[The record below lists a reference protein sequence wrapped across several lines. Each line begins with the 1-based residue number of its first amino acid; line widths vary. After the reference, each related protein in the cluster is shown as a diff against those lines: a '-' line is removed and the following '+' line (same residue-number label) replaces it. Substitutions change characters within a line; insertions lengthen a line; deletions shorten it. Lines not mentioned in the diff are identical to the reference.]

1 MSIQLIGGAV
11 LCMLG
16 LITVVFAVLGQMRK
30 GQSRRKRSLNDTAA
44 NIQRCWQIVE
54 RVPMAYLPAS
64 LKRLVARM
72 VQSSSSRALK
82 LDPKNTYL
90 LEQEAKSRLLLAS
103 AAREQPPRVRPL
115 LTPKERKLVAESLR
129 DLKRMTSHAK
139 QTGVLDAPECNR
151 ELQVIDTVLLRIM
164 VDHLKQ
170 NATNS
175 ETVGHTADAVAYLT
189 KAVQTLSGA
198 NVGGRFKDEIQTLNR
213 DTTRLRETLVADTER
228 KRAADDKALLKR
240 LNSDPAEQQIVRR

>member
-11 LCMLG
+11 ICLLG
-16 LITVVFAVLGQMRK
+16 LITVVFAVFSQMHK
-30 GQSRRKRSLNDTAA
+30 GRSRRKRSLNETAA

-54 RVPMAYLPAS
+54 RVPVAYLPAS

-82 LDPKNTYL
+82 MDPKNSYL
-90 LEQEAKSRLLLAS
+90 LEQEAKARLLLAS
-103 AAREQPPRVRPL
+103 AAREQPPRIRPM
-115 LTPKERKLVAESLR
+115 LTPKERKVVAESLR

-139 QTGVLDAPECNR
+139 QTGVLEAPECNR

-170 NATNS
+170 NAANS
-175 ETVGHTADAVAYLT
+175 ETVGHPADAVAYLM
-189 KAVQTLSGA
+189 KAVQTLSNA
-198 NVGGRFKDEIQTLNR
+198 NDGGRFKDELQNLNR
-213 DTTRLRETLVADTER
+213 DAARLRDTIVVATER
-228 KRAADDKALLKR
+228 RRAADDQALLKR
-240 LNSDPAEQQIVRR
+240 LHDPANQHLVRR